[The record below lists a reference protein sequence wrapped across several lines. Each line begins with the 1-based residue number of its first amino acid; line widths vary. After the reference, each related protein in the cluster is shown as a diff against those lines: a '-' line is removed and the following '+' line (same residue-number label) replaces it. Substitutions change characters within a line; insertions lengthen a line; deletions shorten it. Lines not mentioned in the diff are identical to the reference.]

1 MSQKIISPKLAV
13 ALVLTGVLSG
23 VNTSVAK
30 EREWVIKSNDTLSKI
45 VERYYP
51 SIRNK
56 KAVIRAI
63 VNDNPNA
70 FRRGSAH
77 DMIIGKVLVL
87 PEPDRFKNTN
97 KTDVAASD
105 TPVTEPVPESVSEVA
120 ATVAP
125 TDPKSTDTAEVVP
138 PTGTTVEPKTV
149 STPEPKTTTK
159 VSGNVKDKINELE
172 AGRKELEETLKLV
185 EDENASLQSM
195 VGKYEEQKQA
205 QDAQIAK
212 LESQVKQLETDIK
225 NGGTSKSTTVDNT
238 TTPAIAPTTVANED
252 TTIIGKQLAEKERV
266 TETLKTQLAE
276 TKRQNDALQEEL
288 QTKITTMESSSSNNL
303 PWIISALLAL
313 VMLPLLW
320 LLKQKMHALPTV
332 SAANQTLK
340 KESIVKPVT
349 QVAVP
354 KIADPSPAVNTA
366 TPVDR
371 VVPITST
378 ARIDDHSD
386 DNLEADIKLDMARA
400 YMDLRNAA
408 AAAEILQ
415 DVLVE
420 GGARQ
425 RQEAREILSFIS

>member
-13 ALVLTGVLSG
+13 ALVLTGILSG

-63 VNDNPNA
+63 VQDNPNA
-70 FRRGSAH
+70 FRRGNAH
-77 DMIIGKVLVL
+77 DLILGKVLIL
-87 PEPDRFKNTN
+87 PEPDRFKNTTT
-97 KTDVAASD
+97 KAETDSTASD
-105 TPVTEPVPESVSEVA
+105 ASKVVEPVAVVEPVNEAPE
-120 ATVAP
+120 TVAESTSAEAP
-125 TDPKSTDTAEVVP
+125 ATNKSASNVP
-138 PTGTTVEPKTV
+138 
-149 STPEPKTTTK
+149 S
-159 VSGNVKDKINELE
+159 NVKEKIDELE
-172 AGRKELEETLKLV
+172 EGRKELEETLKLV
-185 EDENASLQSM
+185 EEENASLQSM
-195 VGKYEEQKQA
+195 VGKYEEQKHA

-212 LESQVKQLETDIK
+212 LEDQVKQLEANLKNTD
-225 NGGTSKSTTVDNT
+225 STKAV
-238 TTPAIAPTTVANED
+238 TPAPAVAPVAAASED
-252 TTIIGKQLAEKERV
+252 SAAISKQLAEKERV

-288 QTKITTMESSSSNNL
+288 QTKITIMESNSSNNL

-320 LLKQKMHALPTV
+320 LLKQKMQALPTV
-332 SAANQTLK
+332 SVANQALK
-340 KESIVKPVT
+340 KEPVAKPVT
-349 QVAVP
+349 QAAAP
-354 KIADPSPAVNTA
+354 KVADPLPTA
-366 TPVDR
+366 T
-371 VVPITST
+371 ITTST
-378 ARIDDHSD
+378 ATVTPVVSNARADDHSD

-400 YMDLRNAA
+400 YMDLRNASA
-408 AAAEILQ
+408 AVEILQ

>member
-13 ALVLTGVLSG
+13 ALVLTGILSG

-63 VNDNPNA
+63 VQDNPNA
-70 FRRGSAH
+70 FRRGNAH
-77 DMIIGKVLVL
+77 DLILGKVLIL
-87 PEPDRFKNTN
+87 PEPDRFKNTTT
-97 KTDVAASD
+97 KAETDSTASD
-105 TPVTEPVPESVSEVA
+105 ASKVVEPVAVVEPVNEAPE
-120 ATVAP
+120 TVAESTSAEAP
-125 TDPKSTDTAEVVP
+125 ATNKSASNVP
-138 PTGTTVEPKTV
+138 
-149 STPEPKTTTK
+149 S
-159 VSGNVKDKINELE
+159 NVKENIDELE
-172 AGRKELEETLKLV
+172 EGRKELEETLKLV
-185 EDENASLQSM
+185 EEENASLQSM
-195 VGKYEEQKQA
+195 VGKYEEQKHA

-212 LESQVKQLETDIK
+212 LEDQVKQLEANLKNTD
-225 NGGTSKSTTVDNT
+225 STKAV
-238 TTPAIAPTTVANED
+238 TPAPAVAPVAAASED
-252 TTIIGKQLAEKERV
+252 SAAISKQLAEKERV

-288 QTKITTMESSSSNNL
+288 QTKITTMESNSSNNL

-320 LLKQKMHALPTV
+320 LLKQKMQALPTV
-332 SAANQTLK
+332 SVANQTLK
-340 KESIVKPVT
+340 KEPVAKPVT
-349 QVAVP
+349 QAAAP
-354 KIADPSPAVNTA
+354 KVADPLPTA
-366 TPVDR
+366 T
-371 VVPITST
+371 ITTST
-378 ARIDDHSD
+378 ATVTPVVSNARADDHSD

-400 YMDLRNAA
+400 YMDLRNAS

>member
-13 ALVLTGVLSG
+13 ALVLTGILSG

-63 VNDNPNA
+63 VQDNPNA
-70 FRRGSAH
+70 FRRGNAH
-77 DMIIGKVLVL
+77 DLILGKVLIL
-87 PEPDRFKNTN
+87 PEPDRFKNTTT
-97 KTDVAASD
+97 KAETDSTASD
-105 TPVTEPVPESVSEVA
+105 ASKVVEPVAVVEPVNEAPE
-120 ATVAP
+120 TVAESTSAEAP
-125 TDPKSTDTAEVVP
+125 ATNKSASNVP
-138 PTGTTVEPKTV
+138 
-149 STPEPKTTTK
+149 S
-159 VSGNVKDKINELE
+159 NVKEKIDELE
-172 AGRKELEETLKLV
+172 EGRKELEETLKLV
-185 EDENASLQSM
+185 EEENASLQSM
-195 VGKYEEQKQA
+195 VGKYEEQKHA

-212 LESQVKQLETDIK
+212 LEDQVKQLEANLKNTD
-225 NGGTSKSTTVDNT
+225 STKAV
-238 TTPAIAPTTVANED
+238 TPAPAVAPVAPVAAASED
-252 TTIIGKQLAEKERV
+252 SAAISKQLAEKERV

-288 QTKITTMESSSSNNL
+288 QTKITTMESNSSNNL

-320 LLKQKMHALPTV
+320 LLKQKMQALPTV
-332 SAANQTLK
+332 SVANQTLK
-340 KESIVKPVT
+340 KEPVAKPVT
-349 QVAVP
+349 QAAAPKVADSLP
-354 KIADPSPAVNTA
+354 TA
-366 TPVDR
+366 TIATPTATVTPV
-371 VVPITST
+371 VSN
-378 ARIDDHSD
+378 ARADDHSD

-400 YMDLRNAA
+400 YMDLRNAS

>member
-13 ALVLTGVLSG
+13 ALVLTGILSG

-63 VNDNPNA
+63 VQDNPNA
-70 FRRGSAH
+70 FRRGNAH
-77 DMIIGKVLVL
+77 DLILGKVLIL
-87 PEPDRFKNTN
+87 PEPDRFKNTTT
-97 KTDVAASD
+97 KAETDSTASD
-105 TPVTEPVPESVSEVA
+105 ASKVVEPVAVVEPVNEAPE
-120 ATVAP
+120 TVAESTSAEAP
-125 TDPKSTDTAEVVP
+125 ATNKSASNVP
-138 PTGTTVEPKTV
+138 
-149 STPEPKTTTK
+149 S
-159 VSGNVKDKINELE
+159 NVKENIDELE
-172 AGRKELEETLKLV
+172 EGRKELEETLKLV
-185 EDENASLQSM
+185 EEENASLQSM
-195 VGKYEEQKQA
+195 VGKYEEQKHA

-212 LESQVKQLETDIK
+212 LEDQVKQLEANLKNTD
-225 NGGTSKSTTVDNT
+225 STKAV
-238 TTPAIAPTTVANED
+238 TPVPAVAPVAPVAAASEDSAAIS
-252 TTIIGKQLAEKERV
+252 KQLAEKERV

-288 QTKITTMESSSSNNL
+288 QTKITTMESNSSNNL

-320 LLKQKMHALPTV
+320 LLKQKMQALPTV
-332 SAANQTLK
+332 SVANQTLK
-340 KESIVKPVT
+340 KEPVAKPVT
-349 QVAVP
+349 QAAAPKVADSLP
-354 KIADPSPAVNTA
+354 TA
-366 TPVDR
+366 TIATPTATVTPV
-371 VVPITST
+371 VSN
-378 ARIDDHSD
+378 ARADDHSD

-400 YMDLRNAA
+400 YMDLRNAS

-415 DVLVE
+415 DVLLE

>member
-13 ALVLTGVLSG
+13 ALVLTGILSG

-63 VNDNPNA
+63 VQDNPNA
-70 FRRGSAH
+70 FRRGNAH
-77 DMIIGKVLVL
+77 DLILGKVLIL
-87 PEPDRFKNTN
+87 PEPDRFKNTTT
-97 KTDVAASD
+97 KAETDSTASD
-105 TPVTEPVPESVSEVA
+105 ASKVVEPVAV
-120 ATVAP
+120 
-125 TDPKSTDTAEVVP
+125 
-138 PTGTTVEPKTV
+138 VEPV
-149 STPEPKTTTK
+149 NEAPEAVAESTSAEAPATNKFASNVP
-159 VSGNVKDKINELE
+159 SNVKEKIDELE
-172 AGRKELEETLKLV
+172 EGRKELEETLKLV
-185 EDENASLQSM
+185 EEENASLQSM
-195 VGKYEEQKQA
+195 VGKYEEQKHA

-212 LESQVKQLETDIK
+212 LEDQVKQLEANLKNTD
-225 NGGTSKSTTVDNT
+225 STKAV
-238 TTPAIAPTTVANED
+238 TPVPAVAPVAPVAAASEDSAAIS
-252 TTIIGKQLAEKERV
+252 KQLAEKERV

-288 QTKITTMESSSSNNL
+288 QTKITTMESNSSNNL

-320 LLKQKMHALPTV
+320 LLKQKMQALPTV
-332 SAANQTLK
+332 SVANQALK
-340 KESIVKPVT
+340 KEPVAKPVT
-349 QVAVP
+349 QAAAP
-354 KIADPSPAVNTA
+354 KVADPLPTA
-366 TPVDR
+366 T
-371 VVPITST
+371 ITTST
-378 ARIDDHSD
+378 ATVTPVVSNARADDHSD

-400 YMDLRNAA
+400 YMDLRNAS

>member
-13 ALVLTGVLSG
+13 ALVLTGILSG

-63 VNDNPNA
+63 VQDNPNA
-70 FRRGSAH
+70 FRRGNAH
-77 DMIIGKVLVL
+77 DLILGKVLIL
-87 PEPDRFKNTN
+87 PEPDRFKNTTT
-97 KTDVAASD
+97 KAETDSTASD
-105 TPVTEPVPESVSEVA
+105 ASKVVEPVAVVEPVNEAPE
-120 ATVAP
+120 TVAE
-125 TDPKSTDTAEVVP
+125 STSAEVPTTNKSASNVP
-138 PTGTTVEPKTV
+138 
-149 STPEPKTTTK
+149 S
-159 VSGNVKDKINELE
+159 NVKEKIDELE
-172 AGRKELEETLKLV
+172 EGRKELEETLKLV
-185 EDENASLQSM
+185 EEENASLQSM
-195 VGKYEEQKQA
+195 VGKYEEQKHA

-212 LESQVKQLETDIK
+212 LEDQVKQLEANLKNTD
-225 NGGTSKSTTVDNT
+225 STKAV
-238 TTPAIAPTTVANED
+238 TPVPAVAPVAPVAAASEDSAAIS
-252 TTIIGKQLAEKERV
+252 KQLAEKERV

-288 QTKITTMESSSSNNL
+288 QTKITIMESNSSNNL

-320 LLKQKMHALPTV
+320 LLKQKMQALPTV
-332 SAANQTLK
+332 SVANQTLK
-340 KESIVKPVT
+340 KEPVAKPVT
-349 QVAVP
+349 QAAAPKVADSLP
-354 KIADPSPAVNTA
+354 TA
-366 TPVDR
+366 TIATPTATVTPV
-371 VVPITST
+371 VSN
-378 ARIDDHSD
+378 ARADDHSD

-400 YMDLRNAA
+400 YMDLRNAS

-415 DVLVE
+415 DVLLE

>member
-13 ALVLTGVLSG
+13 ALVLTGILSG

-63 VNDNPNA
+63 VQDNPNA
-70 FRRGSAH
+70 FRRGNAH
-77 DMIIGKVLVL
+77 DLILGKVLIL
-87 PEPDRFKNTN
+87 PEPDRFKNTTT
-97 KTDVAASD
+97 KAETDSTASD
-105 TPVTEPVPESVSEVA
+105 ASKVVEPVAVVEPVNEAPE
-120 ATVAP
+120 TVAESTSAEAP
-125 TDPKSTDTAEVVP
+125 ATNKSASNVP
-138 PTGTTVEPKTV
+138 
-149 STPEPKTTTK
+149 S
-159 VSGNVKDKINELE
+159 NVKEKIDELE
-172 AGRKELEETLKLV
+172 EGRKELEETLKLV
-185 EDENASLQSM
+185 EEENASLQSM
-195 VGKYEEQKQA
+195 VGKYEEQKHA

-212 LESQVKQLETDIK
+212 LEDQVKQLEANLKNTD
-225 NGGTSKSTTVDNT
+225 STKAV
-238 TTPAIAPTTVANED
+238 TPAPAVAPVAAASED
-252 TTIIGKQLAEKERV
+252 SAAISKQLAEKERV

-288 QTKITTMESSSSNNL
+288 QTKITIMESNSSNNL

-320 LLKQKMHALPTV
+320 LLKQKMQALPTV
-332 SAANQTLK
+332 SVANQALK
-340 KESIVKPVT
+340 KEPVAKPVT
-349 QVAVP
+349 QAAAP
-354 KIADPSPAVNTA
+354 KVADPLPTA
-366 TPVDR
+366 T
-371 VVPITST
+371 ITTST
-378 ARIDDHSD
+378 ATVTPVVSNARADDHSD

-400 YMDLRNAA
+400 YMDLRNAS

>member
-13 ALVLTGVLSG
+13 ALVLTGILSG

-63 VNDNPNA
+63 VQDNPNA
-70 FRRGSAH
+70 FRRGNAH
-77 DMIIGKVLVL
+77 DLILGKVLIL
-87 PEPDRFKNTN
+87 PEPDRFKNTTT
-97 KTDVAASD
+97 KAETDSTASD
-105 TPVTEPVPESVSEVA
+105 ASKVVEPVAVVEPVNEAPE
-120 ATVAP
+120 TVAE
-125 TDPKSTDTAEVVP
+125 STSAEVPTTNKSASNVP
-138 PTGTTVEPKTV
+138 
-149 STPEPKTTTK
+149 S
-159 VSGNVKDKINELE
+159 NVKEKIDELE
-172 AGRKELEETLKLV
+172 EGRKELEETLKLV
-185 EDENASLQSM
+185 EEENASLQSM
-195 VGKYEEQKQA
+195 VGKYEEQKHA

-212 LESQVKQLETDIK
+212 LEDQVKQLEANLKNTD
-225 NGGTSKSTTVDNT
+225 STKAV
-238 TTPAIAPTTVANED
+238 TPAPAVAPVAPVAAASED
-252 TTIIGKQLAEKERV
+252 SAAISKQLAEKERV

-288 QTKITTMESSSSNNL
+288 QTKITTMESNSSNNL

-320 LLKQKMHALPTV
+320 LLKQKMQALPTV
-332 SAANQTLK
+332 SVANQTLK
-340 KESIVKPVT
+340 KEPVAKPVT
-349 QVAVP
+349 QAAAPKVADSLP
-354 KIADPSPAVNTA
+354 TA
-366 TPVDR
+366 TIATPTATVTPV
-371 VVPITST
+371 VSN
-378 ARIDDHSD
+378 ARADDHSD

-400 YMDLRNAA
+400 YMDLRNAS

-415 DVLVE
+415 DVLLE

>member
-13 ALVLTGVLSG
+13 ALVLTGILSG

-63 VNDNPNA
+63 VQDNPNA
-70 FRRGSAH
+70 FRRGNAH
-77 DMIIGKVLVL
+77 DLILGKVLIL
-87 PEPDRFKNTN
+87 PEPDRFKNTTT
-97 KTDVAASD
+97 KAETDSTASD
-105 TPVTEPVPESVSEVA
+105 ASKVVEPVAVVEPVNEAPE
-120 ATVAP
+120 TVAE
-125 TDPKSTDTAEVVP
+125 STSAEVPTTNKSASNVP
-138 PTGTTVEPKTV
+138 
-149 STPEPKTTTK
+149 S
-159 VSGNVKDKINELE
+159 NVKEKIDELE
-172 AGRKELEETLKLV
+172 EGRKELEETLKLV
-185 EDENASLQSM
+185 EEENASLQSM
-195 VGKYEEQKQA
+195 VGKYEEQKHA

-212 LESQVKQLETDIK
+212 LEDQVKQLEANLKNTD
-225 NGGTSKSTTVDNT
+225 STKAV
-238 TTPAIAPTTVANED
+238 TPVPAVAPVAPVAAASEDSAAIS
-252 TTIIGKQLAEKERV
+252 KQLAEKERV

-288 QTKITTMESSSSNNL
+288 QTKITTMESNSSNNL

-320 LLKQKMHALPTV
+320 LLKQKMQALPTV
-332 SAANQTLK
+332 SVANQALK
-340 KESIVKPVT
+340 KEPVAKPVT
-349 QVAVP
+349 QAAAPKVADSLP
-354 KIADPSPAVNTA
+354 TA
-366 TPVDR
+366 TIATPTATVTPV
-371 VVPITST
+371 VSN
-378 ARIDDHSD
+378 ARADDHSD

-400 YMDLRNAA
+400 YMDLRNAS

-415 DVLVE
+415 DVLLE

>member
-13 ALVLTGVLSG
+13 ALVLTGILSG

-63 VNDNPNA
+63 VQDNPNA
-70 FRRGSAH
+70 FRRGNAH
-77 DMIIGKVLVL
+77 DLILGKVLIL
-87 PEPDRFKNTN
+87 PEPDRFKNTTT
-97 KTDVAASD
+97 KAETDSTASD
-105 TPVTEPVPESVSEVA
+105 ASKVVEPVAVVEPVNEAPE
-120 ATVAP
+120 TVAE
-125 TDPKSTDTAEVVP
+125 STSAEVPTTNKSASNVP
-138 PTGTTVEPKTV
+138 
-149 STPEPKTTTK
+149 S
-159 VSGNVKDKINELE
+159 NVKEKIDELE
-172 AGRKELEETLKLV
+172 EGRKELEETLKLV
-185 EDENASLQSM
+185 EEENASLQSM
-195 VGKYEEQKQA
+195 VGKYEEQKHA

-212 LESQVKQLETDIK
+212 LEDQVKQLEANLKNTD
-225 NGGTSKSTTVDNT
+225 STKAV
-238 TTPAIAPTTVANED
+238 TPVPAVAPVAPVAAASEDSAAIS
-252 TTIIGKQLAEKERV
+252 KQLAEKERV

-288 QTKITTMESSSSNNL
+288 QTKITTMESNSSNNL

-320 LLKQKMHALPTV
+320 LLKQKMQALPTV
-332 SAANQTLK
+332 SVANQALK
-340 KESIVKPVT
+340 KEPVAKPVT
-349 QVAVP
+349 QAAAP
-354 KIADPSPAVNTA
+354 KVADPLPTA
-366 TPVDR
+366 T
-371 VVPITST
+371 ITTST
-378 ARIDDHSD
+378 ATVTPVVSNARADDHSD

-400 YMDLRNAA
+400 YMDLRNAS

-415 DVLVE
+415 DVLLE

>member
-13 ALVLTGVLSG
+13 ALVLTGILSG

-63 VNDNPNA
+63 VQDNPNA
-70 FRRGSAH
+70 FRRGNAH
-77 DMIIGKVLVL
+77 DLILGKVLIL
-87 PEPDRFKNTN
+87 PEPDRFKNTTT
-97 KTDVAASD
+97 KAETDSTASD
-105 TPVTEPVPESVSEVA
+105 ASKVVEPVAVVEPVNEAPE
-120 ATVAP
+120 TVAE
-125 TDPKSTDTAEVVP
+125 STLAEVPAPATNKSASNVP
-138 PTGTTVEPKTV
+138 
-149 STPEPKTTTK
+149 S
-159 VSGNVKDKINELE
+159 NVKEKIDELE
-172 AGRKELEETLKLV
+172 EGRKELEETLKLV
-185 EDENASLQSM
+185 EEENASLQSM
-195 VGKYEEQKQA
+195 VGKYEEQKHA

-212 LESQVKQLETDIK
+212 LEDQVKQLEANLKNTD
-225 NGGTSKSTTVDNT
+225 STKAV
-238 TTPAIAPTTVANED
+238 TPAPAVAPVAAASED
-252 TTIIGKQLAEKERV
+252 SAAISKQLAEKERV

-288 QTKITTMESSSSNNL
+288 QTKITIMESNSSNNL

-320 LLKQKMHALPTV
+320 LLKQKMQALPTV
-332 SAANQTLK
+332 SVANQTLK
-340 KESIVKPVT
+340 KEPVAKPVT
-349 QVAVP
+349 QAAAPKVADSLP
-354 KIADPSPAVNTA
+354 TA
-366 TPVDR
+366 TIATPTATVTPV
-371 VVPITST
+371 VSN
-378 ARIDDHSD
+378 ARADDHSD

-400 YMDLRNAA
+400 YMDLRNAS

>member
-13 ALVLTGVLSG
+13 ALVLTGILSG

-63 VNDNPNA
+63 VQDNPNA
-70 FRRGSAH
+70 FRRGNAH
-77 DMIIGKVLVL
+77 DLILGKVLIL
-87 PEPDRFKNTN
+87 PEPDRFKNTTT
-97 KTDVAASD
+97 KAETDSTASD
-105 TPVTEPVPESVSEVA
+105 ASKVVEPVAVVEPVNEAPE
-120 ATVAP
+120 TVAESTSAEAP
-125 TDPKSTDTAEVVP
+125 ATNKSASNVP
-138 PTGTTVEPKTV
+138 
-149 STPEPKTTTK
+149 S
-159 VSGNVKDKINELE
+159 NVKEKIDELE
-172 AGRKELEETLKLV
+172 EGRKELEETLKLV
-185 EDENASLQSM
+185 EEENASLQSM
-195 VGKYEEQKQA
+195 VGKYEEQKHA

-212 LESQVKQLETDIK
+212 LEDQVKQLEANLKNTD
-225 NGGTSKSTTVDNT
+225 STKAV
-238 TTPAIAPTTVANED
+238 TPAPAVAPVAAASED
-252 TTIIGKQLAEKERV
+252 SAAISKQLAEKERV

-288 QTKITTMESSSSNNL
+288 QTKITTMESNSSNNL

-320 LLKQKMHALPTV
+320 LLKQKMQALPTV
-332 SAANQTLK
+332 SVANQALK
-340 KESIVKPVT
+340 KEPVAKPVT
-349 QVAVP
+349 QAAAPKVADSLP
-354 KIADPSPAVNTA
+354 TA
-366 TPVDR
+366 T
-371 VVPITST
+371 ITTST
-378 ARIDDHSD
+378 ATVTPVVSNARADDHSD

-400 YMDLRNAA
+400 YMDLRNAS

>member
-13 ALVLTGVLSG
+13 ALVLTGILSG

-63 VNDNPNA
+63 VQDNPNA
-70 FRRGSAH
+70 FRRGNAH
-77 DMIIGKVLVL
+77 DLIIGKVLIL
-87 PEPDRFKNTN
+87 PEPDRFKNTTT
-97 KTDVAASD
+97 KAETDSTAPDASK
-105 TPVTEPVPESVSEVA
+105 VVEPVAV
-120 ATVAP
+120 
-125 TDPKSTDTAEVVP
+125 
-138 PTGTTVEPKTV
+138 VEPV
-149 STPEPKTTTK
+149 NEAPEAVAESTSAEAPATNKSASNVP
-159 VSGNVKDKINELE
+159 SNVKEKIDELE
-172 AGRKELEETLKLV
+172 EGRKELEETLKLV
-185 EDENASLQSM
+185 EEENASLQSM
-195 VGKYEEQKQA
+195 VGKYEEQKHA

-212 LESQVKQLETDIK
+212 LEDQVKQLEANLKNTD
-225 NGGTSKSTTVDNT
+225 STKAV
-238 TTPAIAPTTVANED
+238 TPAPAVAPVAPVAAASED
-252 TTIIGKQLAEKERV
+252 SAAISKQLAEKERV

-288 QTKITTMESSSSNNL
+288 QTKITTMESNSSNNL

-320 LLKQKMHALPTV
+320 LLKQKMQALPTV
-332 SAANQTLK
+332 SVANQALK
-340 KESIVKPVT
+340 KEPVAKPVM
-349 QVAVP
+349 QAAAPKVADSLP
-354 KIADPSPAVNTA
+354 TA
-366 TPVDR
+366 T
-371 VVPITST
+371 ITTST
-378 ARIDDHSD
+378 ATVTPVVSNARADDHSD

-400 YMDLRNAA
+400 YMDLRNAS

-415 DVLVE
+415 DVLLE

>member
-13 ALVLTGVLSG
+13 ALVLTGILSG

-63 VNDNPNA
+63 VQDNPNA
-70 FRRGSAH
+70 FRRGNAH
-77 DMIIGKVLVL
+77 DLILGKVLIL
-87 PEPDRFKNTN
+87 PEPDRFKNTTT
-97 KTDVAASD
+97 KAETDSTASD
-105 TPVTEPVPESVSEVA
+105 ASKVVEPVAVVEPVNEAPE
-120 ATVAP
+120 TVAE
-125 TDPKSTDTAEVVP
+125 STSAEVPTTNKSASNVP
-138 PTGTTVEPKTV
+138 
-149 STPEPKTTTK
+149 S
-159 VSGNVKDKINELE
+159 NVKEKIDELE
-172 AGRKELEETLKLV
+172 EGRKELEETLKLV
-185 EDENASLQSM
+185 EEENASLQSM
-195 VGKYEEQKQA
+195 VGKYEEQKHA

-212 LESQVKQLETDIK
+212 LEDQVKQLEANLKNTD
-225 NGGTSKSTTVDNT
+225 STKAV
-238 TTPAIAPTTVANED
+238 TPAPAVAPVAAASED
-252 TTIIGKQLAEKERV
+252 SAAISKQLAEKERV

-288 QTKITTMESSSSNNL
+288 QTKITTMESNSSNNL

-320 LLKQKMHALPTV
+320 LLKQKMQALPTV
-332 SAANQTLK
+332 SVANQALK
-340 KESIVKPVT
+340 KEPVAKPVT
-349 QVAVP
+349 QAAAP
-354 KIADPSPAVNTA
+354 KVADPLPTA
-366 TPVDR
+366 T
-371 VVPITST
+371 ITTST
-378 ARIDDHSD
+378 ATVTPVVSNARADDHSD

-400 YMDLRNAA
+400 YMDLRNAS

-415 DVLVE
+415 DVLLE

>member
-13 ALVLTGVLSG
+13 ALVLTGILSG

-63 VNDNPNA
+63 VQDNPNA
-70 FRRGSAH
+70 FRRGNAH
-77 DMIIGKVLVL
+77 DLILGKVLIL
-87 PEPDRFKNTN
+87 PEPDRFKNTTT
-97 KTDVAASD
+97 KAETDSTASD
-105 TPVTEPVPESVSEVA
+105 ASKVVEPVAVVEPVNEAPE
-120 ATVAP
+120 TVAESTSAEAP
-125 TDPKSTDTAEVVP
+125 ATNKSASNVP
-138 PTGTTVEPKTV
+138 
-149 STPEPKTTTK
+149 S
-159 VSGNVKDKINELE
+159 NVKEKIDELE
-172 AGRKELEETLKLV
+172 EGRKELEETLKLV
-185 EDENASLQSM
+185 EEENASLQSM
-195 VGKYEEQKQA
+195 VGKYEEQKHA

-212 LESQVKQLETDIK
+212 LEDQVKQLEANLKNTD
-225 NGGTSKSTTVDNT
+225 STKAV
-238 TTPAIAPTTVANED
+238 TPAPAVAPVAAASED
-252 TTIIGKQLAEKERV
+252 SAAISKQLAEKERV

-288 QTKITTMESSSSNNL
+288 QTKITTMESNSSNNL

-320 LLKQKMHALPTV
+320 LLKQKMQALPTV
-332 SAANQTLK
+332 SVANQALK
-340 KESIVKPVT
+340 KEPVAKPVT
-349 QVAVP
+349 QAAAPKVADSLP
-354 KIADPSPAVNTA
+354 TA
-366 TPVDR
+366 TIATPTATVTPV
-371 VVPITST
+371 VSN
-378 ARIDDHSD
+378 ARADDHSD

-400 YMDLRNAA
+400 YMDLRNAS

-415 DVLVE
+415 DVLLE

>member
-13 ALVLTGVLSG
+13 ALVLTGILSG

-63 VNDNPNA
+63 VQDNPNA
-70 FRRGSAH
+70 FRRGNAH
-77 DMIIGKVLVL
+77 DLIIGKVLIL
-87 PEPDRFKNTN
+87 PEPDRFKNTTT
-97 KTDVAASD
+97 KAETDSTASD
-105 TPVTEPVPESVSEVA
+105 ASKVVEPVAV
-120 ATVAP
+120 
-125 TDPKSTDTAEVVP
+125 
-138 PTGTTVEPKTV
+138 VEPV
-149 STPEPKTTTK
+149 NEAPEAVAESTSAEAPATNKFASNVP
-159 VSGNVKDKINELE
+159 SNVKEKIDELE
-172 AGRKELEETLKLV
+172 EGRKELEETLKLV
-185 EDENASLQSM
+185 EEENASLQSM
-195 VGKYEEQKQA
+195 VGKYEEQKHA

-212 LESQVKQLETDIK
+212 LEDQVKQLEANLKNTD
-225 NGGTSKSTTVDNT
+225 STKAV
-238 TTPAIAPTTVANED
+238 TPVPAVAPVAPVAAASEDSAAIS
-252 TTIIGKQLAEKERV
+252 KQLAEKERV

-288 QTKITTMESSSSNNL
+288 QTKITTMESNSSNNL

-320 LLKQKMHALPTV
+320 LLKQKMQALPTV
-332 SAANQTLK
+332 SVANQALK
-340 KESIVKPVT
+340 KEPVAKPVT
-349 QVAVP
+349 QAAAPKVADSLP
-354 KIADPSPAVNTA
+354 TA
-366 TPVDR
+366 T
-371 VVPITST
+371 ITTST
-378 ARIDDHSD
+378 ATVTPVVSNARADDHSD

-400 YMDLRNAA
+400 YMDLRNAS

-415 DVLVE
+415 DVLLE

>member
-13 ALVLTGVLSG
+13 ALVLTGILSG

-63 VNDNPNA
+63 VQDNPNA
-70 FRRGSAH
+70 FRRGNAH
-77 DMIIGKVLVL
+77 DLILGKVLIL
-87 PEPDRFKNTN
+87 PEPDRFKNTTT
-97 KTDVAASD
+97 KAETDSTASD
-105 TPVTEPVPESVSEVA
+105 ASKVVEPVAVVEPVNEAPE
-120 ATVAP
+120 TVAE
-125 TDPKSTDTAEVVP
+125 STSAEVPTTNKSASNVP
-138 PTGTTVEPKTV
+138 
-149 STPEPKTTTK
+149 S
-159 VSGNVKDKINELE
+159 NVKEKIDELE
-172 AGRKELEETLKLV
+172 EGRKELEETLKLV
-185 EDENASLQSM
+185 EEENASLQSM
-195 VGKYEEQKQA
+195 VGKYEEQKHA

-212 LESQVKQLETDIK
+212 LEDQVKQLEANLKNTD
-225 NGGTSKSTTVDNT
+225 STKAV
-238 TTPAIAPTTVANED
+238 TPAPAVAPVAAASED
-252 TTIIGKQLAEKERV
+252 SAAISKQLAEKERV

-288 QTKITTMESSSSNNL
+288 QTKITTMESNSSNNL

-320 LLKQKMHALPTV
+320 LLKQKMQALPTV
-332 SAANQTLK
+332 SVANQTLK
-340 KESIVKPVT
+340 KEPVAKPVT
-349 QVAVP
+349 QAAAPKVADSLP
-354 KIADPSPAVNTA
+354 TA
-366 TPVDR
+366 TIATPTATVTPV
-371 VVPITST
+371 VSN
-378 ARIDDHSD
+378 ARADDHSD

-400 YMDLRNAA
+400 YMDLRNAS

>member
-13 ALVLTGVLSG
+13 ALVLTGILSG

-63 VNDNPNA
+63 VQDNPNA
-70 FRRGSAH
+70 FRRGNAH
-77 DMIIGKVLVL
+77 DLILGKVLIL
-87 PEPDRFKNTN
+87 PEPDRFKNTTT
-97 KTDVAASD
+97 KAETDSTASD
-105 TPVTEPVPESVSEVA
+105 ASKVVEPVAVVEPVNEAPE
-120 ATVAP
+120 TVAESTSAEAP
-125 TDPKSTDTAEVVP
+125 ATNKSASNVP
-138 PTGTTVEPKTV
+138 
-149 STPEPKTTTK
+149 S
-159 VSGNVKDKINELE
+159 NVKEKIDELE
-172 AGRKELEETLKLV
+172 EGRKELEETLKLV
-185 EDENASLQSM
+185 EEENASLQSM
-195 VGKYEEQKQA
+195 VGKYEEQKHA

-212 LESQVKQLETDIK
+212 LEDQVKQLEANLKNTD
-225 NGGTSKSTTVDNT
+225 STKAV
-238 TTPAIAPTTVANED
+238 TPAPAVAPVAAASED
-252 TTIIGKQLAEKERV
+252 SAAISKQLAEKERV

-288 QTKITTMESSSSNNL
+288 QTKITTMESNSSNNL

-320 LLKQKMHALPTV
+320 LLKQKMQALPTV
-332 SAANQTLK
+332 SVANQTLK
-340 KESIVKPVT
+340 KEPVAKPVT
-349 QVAVP
+349 QAAAP
-354 KIADPSPAVNTA
+354 KVADPLPTA
-366 TPVDR
+366 T
-371 VVPITST
+371 ITTST
-378 ARIDDHSD
+378 ATVTPVVSNARADDHSD

-400 YMDLRNAA
+400 YMDLRNAS

-415 DVLVE
+415 DVLLE

>member
-13 ALVLTGVLSG
+13 ALVLTGILSG

-63 VNDNPNA
+63 VQDNPNA
-70 FRRGSAH
+70 FRRGNAH
-77 DMIIGKVLVL
+77 DLILGKVLIL
-87 PEPDRFKNTN
+87 PEPDRFKNTTT
-97 KTDVAASD
+97 KAETDSTASD
-105 TPVTEPVPESVSEVA
+105 ASKVVEPVAVVEPVNEAPE
-120 ATVAP
+120 TVAE
-125 TDPKSTDTAEVVP
+125 STSAEVPTTNKSASNVP
-138 PTGTTVEPKTV
+138 
-149 STPEPKTTTK
+149 S
-159 VSGNVKDKINELE
+159 NVKEKIDELE
-172 AGRKELEETLKLV
+172 EGRKELEETLKLV
-185 EDENASLQSM
+185 EEENASLQSM
-195 VGKYEEQKQA
+195 VGKYEEQKHA

-212 LESQVKQLETDIK
+212 LEDQVKQLEANLKNTD
-225 NGGTSKSTTVDNT
+225 STKAV
-238 TTPAIAPTTVANED
+238 TPVPAVAPVAPVAAASEDSAAIS
-252 TTIIGKQLAEKERV
+252 KQLAEKERV

-288 QTKITTMESSSSNNL
+288 QTKITTMESNSSNNL

-320 LLKQKMHALPTV
+320 LLKQKMQALPTV
-332 SAANQTLK
+332 SVANQALK
-340 KESIVKPVT
+340 KEPVAKPVT
-349 QVAVP
+349 QAAAPKVADSLP
-354 KIADPSPAVNTA
+354 TA
-366 TPVDR
+366 TIATPTATVTPV
-371 VVPITST
+371 VSN
-378 ARIDDHSD
+378 ARADDHSD

-400 YMDLRNAA
+400 YMDLRNAS

>member
-13 ALVLTGVLSG
+13 ALVLTGILSG

-63 VNDNPNA
+63 VQDNPNA
-70 FRRGSAH
+70 FRRGNAH
-77 DMIIGKVLVL
+77 DLILGKVLIL
-87 PEPDRFKNTN
+87 PEPDRFKNTTT
-97 KTDVAASD
+97 KAETDSTASD
-105 TPVTEPVPESVSEVA
+105 ASKVVEPVAVVEPVNEAPE
-120 ATVAP
+120 TVAESTSAEAP
-125 TDPKSTDTAEVVP
+125 ATNKSASNVP
-138 PTGTTVEPKTV
+138 
-149 STPEPKTTTK
+149 S
-159 VSGNVKDKINELE
+159 NVKEKIDELE
-172 AGRKELEETLKLV
+172 EGRKELEETLKLV
-185 EDENASLQSM
+185 EEENASLQSM
-195 VGKYEEQKQA
+195 VGKYEEQKHA

-212 LESQVKQLETDIK
+212 LEDQVKQLEANLKNTD
-225 NGGTSKSTTVDNT
+225 STKAV
-238 TTPAIAPTTVANED
+238 TPAPAVAPVAAASED
-252 TTIIGKQLAEKERV
+252 SAAISKQLAEKERV

-288 QTKITTMESSSSNNL
+288 QTKITTMESNSSNNL

-320 LLKQKMHALPTV
+320 LLKQKMQALPTV
-332 SAANQTLK
+332 SVANQALK
-340 KESIVKPVT
+340 KEPVAKPVT
-349 QVAVP
+349 QAAAPKVADSLP
-354 KIADPSPAVNTA
+354 TA
-366 TPVDR
+366 TIATPTATVTPV
-371 VVPITST
+371 VSN
-378 ARIDDHSD
+378 ARADDHSD

-400 YMDLRNAA
+400 YMDLRNAS

>member
-56 KAVIRAI
+56 KAVVRAI
-63 VNDNPNA
+63 VRDNPNA
-70 FRRGSAH
+70 FRRGNAH
-77 DMIIGKVLVL
+77 DLIIGKTLIL

-97 KTDVAASD
+97 KVETETTSPDTANVAASA
-105 TPVTEPVPESVSEVA
+105 VAVEPVNEVA
-120 ATVAP
+120 ETVAESKP
-125 TDPKSTDTAEVVP
+125 TETSATDKPATANVP
-138 PTGTTVEPKTV
+138 
-149 STPEPKTTTK
+149 S
-159 VSGNVKDKINELE
+159 NVKDKINELE

-185 EDENASLQSM
+185 EEENTSLQSM
-195 VGKYEEQKQA
+195 VGKYEDQKHA

-212 LESQVKQLETDIK
+212 LETQVKQLEASLK
-225 NGGTSKSTTVDNT
+225 NSDTAKAASPAVTTA
-238 TTPAIAPTTVANED
+238 PAAPVAVPSED
-252 TTIIGKQLAEKERV
+252 SAAISKQLAEKERV

-288 QTKITTMESSSSNNL
+288 QTKLTTSESNSSSNL

-332 SAANQTLK
+332 SAANQVLK
-340 KESIVKPVT
+340 KEPVAKPVMQT
-349 QVAVP
+349 VAP
-354 KIADPSPAVNTA
+354 KVLDSLPAATVA
-366 TPVDR
+366 TP
-371 VVPITST
+371 T
-378 ARIDDHSD
+378 AAVTPVASSVRIDDHSD

-400 YMDLRNAA
+400 YMDLRNAS

-415 DVLVE
+415 DVLLE

>member
-13 ALVLTGVLSG
+13 ALVLTGILSG

-63 VNDNPNA
+63 VQDNPNA
-70 FRRGSAH
+70 FRRGNAH
-77 DMIIGKVLVL
+77 DLILGKVLIL
-87 PEPDRFKNTN
+87 PEPDRFKNTTT
-97 KTDVAASD
+97 KAETDSTASD
-105 TPVTEPVPESVSEVA
+105 ASKVVEPVAVVEPVNEAPE
-120 ATVAP
+120 TVAESTSAEAP
-125 TDPKSTDTAEVVP
+125 ATNKSASNVP
-138 PTGTTVEPKTV
+138 
-149 STPEPKTTTK
+149 S
-159 VSGNVKDKINELE
+159 NVKEKIDELE
-172 AGRKELEETLKLV
+172 EGRKELEETLKLV
-185 EDENASLQSM
+185 EEENASLQSM
-195 VGKYEEQKQA
+195 VGKYEEQKHA

-212 LESQVKQLETDIK
+212 LEDQVKQLEANLKNTD
-225 NGGTSKSTTVDNT
+225 STKAV
-238 TTPAIAPTTVANED
+238 TPAPAVAPVAPVAAANED
-252 TTIIGKQLAEKERV
+252 SAAISKQLAEKERV

-288 QTKITTMESSSSNNL
+288 QTKITIMESNSSNNL

-320 LLKQKMHALPTV
+320 LLKQKMQALPTV
-332 SAANQTLK
+332 SVANQALK
-340 KESIVKPVT
+340 KEPVAKPVT
-349 QVAVP
+349 QAAAP
-354 KIADPSPAVNTA
+354 KVADPLPTA
-366 TPVDR
+366 T
-371 VVPITST
+371 ITTST
-378 ARIDDHSD
+378 ATVTPVVSNARADDHSD

-400 YMDLRNAA
+400 YMDLRNAS

>member
-13 ALVLTGVLSG
+13 ALVLTGILSG

-63 VNDNPNA
+63 VQDNPNA
-70 FRRGSAH
+70 FRRGNAH
-77 DMIIGKVLVL
+77 DLILGKVLIL
-87 PEPDRFKNTN
+87 PEPDRFKNTTT
-97 KTDVAASD
+97 KAETDSTASD
-105 TPVTEPVPESVSEVA
+105 ASKVVEPVAVVEPVNEAPE
-120 ATVAP
+120 TVAESTSAEAP
-125 TDPKSTDTAEVVP
+125 ATNKSASNVP
-138 PTGTTVEPKTV
+138 
-149 STPEPKTTTK
+149 S
-159 VSGNVKDKINELE
+159 NVKENIDELE
-172 AGRKELEETLKLV
+172 EGRKELEETLKLV
-185 EDENASLQSM
+185 EEENASLQSM
-195 VGKYEEQKQA
+195 VGKYEEQKHA

-212 LESQVKQLETDIK
+212 LEDQVKQLEANLKNTD
-225 NGGTSKSTTVDNT
+225 STKAV
-238 TTPAIAPTTVANED
+238 TPVPAVAPVAPVAAASEDSAAIS
-252 TTIIGKQLAEKERV
+252 KQLAEKERV

-288 QTKITTMESSSSNNL
+288 QTKITTMESNSSNNL

-320 LLKQKMHALPTV
+320 LLKQKMQALPTV
-332 SAANQTLK
+332 SVANQALK
-340 KESIVKPVT
+340 KEPVAKPVT
-349 QVAVP
+349 QAAAP
-354 KIADPSPAVNTA
+354 KVADPLPTA
-366 TPVDR
+366 T
-371 VVPITST
+371 ITTST
-378 ARIDDHSD
+378 ATVTPVVSNARADDHSD

-400 YMDLRNAA
+400 YMDLRNAS

>member
-13 ALVLTGVLSG
+13 ALVLTGILSG

-63 VNDNPNA
+63 VQDNPNA
-70 FRRGSAH
+70 FRRGNAH
-77 DMIIGKVLVL
+77 DLILGKVLIL
-87 PEPDRFKNTN
+87 PEPDRFKNTTT
-97 KTDVAASD
+97 KAETDSTASD
-105 TPVTEPVPESVSEVA
+105 ASKVVEPVAVVEPVNEAPE
-120 ATVAP
+120 TVAESTSAEAP
-125 TDPKSTDTAEVVP
+125 ATNKSASNVP
-138 PTGTTVEPKTV
+138 
-149 STPEPKTTTK
+149 S
-159 VSGNVKDKINELE
+159 NVKENIDELE
-172 AGRKELEETLKLV
+172 EGRKELEETLKLV
-185 EDENASLQSM
+185 EEENASLQSM
-195 VGKYEEQKQA
+195 VGKYEEQKHA

-212 LESQVKQLETDIK
+212 LEDQVKQLEANLKNTD
-225 NGGTSKSTTVDNT
+225 STKAV
-238 TTPAIAPTTVANED
+238 TPAPAVAPVAAASED
-252 TTIIGKQLAEKERV
+252 SAAISKQLAEKERV

-288 QTKITTMESSSSNNL
+288 QTKITTMESNSSNNL

-320 LLKQKMHALPTV
+320 LLKQKMQALPTV
-332 SAANQTLK
+332 SVANQTLK
-340 KESIVKPVT
+340 KEPVAKPVT
-349 QVAVP
+349 QAAAPKVADSLP
-354 KIADPSPAVNTA
+354 TA
-366 TPVDR
+366 TIATPTATVTPV
-371 VVPITST
+371 VSN
-378 ARIDDHSD
+378 ARADDHSD

-400 YMDLRNAA
+400 YMDLRNAS

>member
-13 ALVLTGVLSG
+13 ALVLTGILSG

-63 VNDNPNA
+63 VQDNPNA
-70 FRRGSAH
+70 FRRGNAH
-77 DMIIGKVLVL
+77 DLILGKVLIL
-87 PEPDRFKNTN
+87 PEPDRFKNTTT
-97 KTDVAASD
+97 KAETDSTASD
-105 TPVTEPVPESVSEVA
+105 ASKVVEPVAVVEPVNEAPE
-120 ATVAP
+120 TVAE
-125 TDPKSTDTAEVVP
+125 STSAEVPTTNKSASNVP
-138 PTGTTVEPKTV
+138 
-149 STPEPKTTTK
+149 S
-159 VSGNVKDKINELE
+159 NVKEKIDELE
-172 AGRKELEETLKLV
+172 EGRKELEETLKLV
-185 EDENASLQSM
+185 EEENASLQSM
-195 VGKYEEQKQA
+195 VGKYEEQKHA

-212 LESQVKQLETDIK
+212 LEDQVKQLEANLKNTD
-225 NGGTSKSTTVDNT
+225 STKAV
-238 TTPAIAPTTVANED
+238 TPVPAVAPVAPVAAASEDSAAIS
-252 TTIIGKQLAEKERV
+252 KQLAEKERV

-288 QTKITTMESSSSNNL
+288 QTKITIMESNSSNNL

-320 LLKQKMHALPTV
+320 LLKQKMQALPTV
-332 SAANQTLK
+332 SVANQALK
-340 KESIVKPVT
+340 KEPVAKPVT
-349 QVAVP
+349 QAAAP
-354 KIADPSPAVNTA
+354 KVADPLPTA
-366 TPVDR
+366 T
-371 VVPITST
+371 ITTST
-378 ARIDDHSD
+378 ATVTPVVSNARADDHSD

-400 YMDLRNAA
+400 YMDLRNAS

-415 DVLVE
+415 DVLLE

>member
-13 ALVLTGVLSG
+13 ALVLTGILSG

-63 VNDNPNA
+63 VQDNPNA
-70 FRRGSAH
+70 FRRGNAH
-77 DMIIGKVLVL
+77 DLILGKVLIL
-87 PEPDRFKNTN
+87 PEPDRFKNTTT
-97 KTDVAASD
+97 KAETDSTASD
-105 TPVTEPVPESVSEVA
+105 ASKVVEPVAVVEPVNEAPE
-120 ATVAP
+120 TVAE
-125 TDPKSTDTAEVVP
+125 STSAEVPTTNKSASNVP
-138 PTGTTVEPKTV
+138 
-149 STPEPKTTTK
+149 S
-159 VSGNVKDKINELE
+159 NVKEKIDELE
-172 AGRKELEETLKLV
+172 EGRKELEETLKLV
-185 EDENASLQSM
+185 EEENASLQSM
-195 VGKYEEQKQA
+195 VGKYEEQKHA

-212 LESQVKQLETDIK
+212 LEDQVKQLEANLKNTD
-225 NGGTSKSTTVDNT
+225 STKAV
-238 TTPAIAPTTVANED
+238 TPAPAVAPVAAASED
-252 TTIIGKQLAEKERV
+252 SAAISKQLAEKERV

-288 QTKITTMESSSSNNL
+288 QTKITTMESNSSNNL

-320 LLKQKMHALPTV
+320 LLKQKMQALPTV
-332 SAANQTLK
+332 SVANQALK
-340 KESIVKPVT
+340 KEPVAKPVT
-349 QVAVP
+349 QAAAP
-354 KIADPSPAVNTA
+354 KVADPLPTA
-366 TPVDR
+366 T
-371 VVPITST
+371 ITTST
-378 ARIDDHSD
+378 ATVTPVVSNARADDHSD

-400 YMDLRNAA
+400 YMDLRNAS

-425 RQEAREILSFIS
+425 RQEARGILSFIS

>member
-13 ALVLTGVLSG
+13 ALVLTGILSG

-63 VNDNPNA
+63 VQDNPNA
-70 FRRGSAH
+70 FRRGNAH
-77 DMIIGKVLVL
+77 DLILGKVLIL
-87 PEPDRFKNTN
+87 PEPDRFKNTTT
-97 KTDVAASD
+97 KAETDSTASD
-105 TPVTEPVPESVSEVA
+105 ASKVVEPVAVVEPVNEAPE
-120 ATVAP
+120 TVAE
-125 TDPKSTDTAEVVP
+125 STSAEVPTTNKSASNVP
-138 PTGTTVEPKTV
+138 
-149 STPEPKTTTK
+149 S
-159 VSGNVKDKINELE
+159 NVKENIDELE
-172 AGRKELEETLKLV
+172 EGRKELEETLKLV
-185 EDENASLQSM
+185 EEENASLQSM
-195 VGKYEEQKQA
+195 VGKYEEQKHA

-212 LESQVKQLETDIK
+212 LEDQVKQLEANLKNTD
-225 NGGTSKSTTVDNT
+225 STKAV
-238 TTPAIAPTTVANED
+238 TPAPAVAPVAAASED
-252 TTIIGKQLAEKERV
+252 SAAISKQLAEKERV

-288 QTKITTMESSSSNNL
+288 QTKITTMESNSSNNL

-320 LLKQKMHALPTV
+320 LLKQKMQALPTV
-332 SAANQTLK
+332 SVANQTLK
-340 KESIVKPVT
+340 KEPVAKPVT
-349 QVAVP
+349 QAAAPKVADSLP
-354 KIADPSPAVNTA
+354 TA
-366 TPVDR
+366 TIATPTATVTPV
-371 VVPITST
+371 VSN
-378 ARIDDHSD
+378 ARADDHSD

-400 YMDLRNAA
+400 YMDLRNAS

-415 DVLVE
+415 DVLLE

>member
-13 ALVLTGVLSG
+13 ALVLTGILSG

-63 VNDNPNA
+63 VQDNPNA
-70 FRRGSAH
+70 FRRGNAH
-77 DMIIGKVLVL
+77 DLILGKVLIL
-87 PEPDRFKNTN
+87 PEPDRFKNTTT
-97 KTDVAASD
+97 KAETDSTASD
-105 TPVTEPVPESVSEVA
+105 ASKVVEPVAVVEPVNEAPE
-120 ATVAP
+120 TVAESTSAEAP
-125 TDPKSTDTAEVVP
+125 ATNKSASNVP
-138 PTGTTVEPKTV
+138 
-149 STPEPKTTTK
+149 S
-159 VSGNVKDKINELE
+159 NVKEKIDELE
-172 AGRKELEETLKLV
+172 EGRKELEETLKLV
-185 EDENASLQSM
+185 EEENASLQSM
-195 VGKYEEQKQA
+195 VGKYEEQKHA

-212 LESQVKQLETDIK
+212 LEDQVKQLEANLKNTD
-225 NGGTSKSTTVDNT
+225 STKAV
-238 TTPAIAPTTVANED
+238 TPAPAVAPVAAASED
-252 TTIIGKQLAEKERV
+252 SAAISKQLAEKERV

-288 QTKITTMESSSSNNL
+288 QTKITTMESNSSNNL

-320 LLKQKMHALPTV
+320 LLKQKMQALPTV
-332 SAANQTLK
+332 SVANQALK
-340 KESIVKPVT
+340 KEPVAKPVT
-349 QVAVP
+349 QAAAP
-354 KIADPSPAVNTA
+354 KVADPLPTA
-366 TPVDR
+366 T
-371 VVPITST
+371 ITTST
-378 ARIDDHSD
+378 ATVTPVVSNARADDHSD

-400 YMDLRNAA
+400 YMDLRNAS

>member
-13 ALVLTGVLSG
+13 ALVLTGILSG

-63 VNDNPNA
+63 VQDNPNA
-70 FRRGSAH
+70 FRRGNAH
-77 DMIIGKVLVL
+77 DLILGKVLIL
-87 PEPDRFKNTN
+87 PEPDRFKNTTT
-97 KTDVAASD
+97 KAETDSTASD
-105 TPVTEPVPESVSEVA
+105 ASKVVEPVAVVEPVNEAPE
-120 ATVAP
+120 TVAESTSAEAP
-125 TDPKSTDTAEVVP
+125 ATNKSASNVP
-138 PTGTTVEPKTV
+138 
-149 STPEPKTTTK
+149 S
-159 VSGNVKDKINELE
+159 NVKENIDELE
-172 AGRKELEETLKLV
+172 EGRKELEETLKLV
-185 EDENASLQSM
+185 EEENASLQSM
-195 VGKYEEQKQA
+195 VGKYEEQKHA

-212 LESQVKQLETDIK
+212 LEDQVKQLEANLKNTD
-225 NGGTSKSTTVDNT
+225 STKAV
-238 TTPAIAPTTVANED
+238 TPAPAVAPVAAASED
-252 TTIIGKQLAEKERV
+252 SAAISKQLAEKERV

-288 QTKITTMESSSSNNL
+288 QTKITTMESNSSNNL

-320 LLKQKMHALPTV
+320 LLKQKMQALPTV
-332 SAANQTLK
+332 SVANQALK
-340 KESIVKPVT
+340 KEPVAKPVT
-349 QVAVP
+349 QAAAP
-354 KIADPSPAVNTA
+354 KVADPLPTA
-366 TPVDR
+366 T
-371 VVPITST
+371 ITTST
-378 ARIDDHSD
+378 ATVTPVVSNARADDHSD

-400 YMDLRNAA
+400 YMDLRNAS

>member
-13 ALVLTGVLSG
+13 ALVLTGILSG

-63 VNDNPNA
+63 VQDNPNA
-70 FRRGSAH
+70 FRRGNAH
-77 DMIIGKVLVL
+77 DLILGKVLIL
-87 PEPDRFKNTN
+87 PEPDRFKNTTT
-97 KTDVAASD
+97 KAETDSTASD
-105 TPVTEPVPESVSEVA
+105 ASKVVEPVAVVEPVNEAPE
-120 ATVAP
+120 TVAESTSAEAP
-125 TDPKSTDTAEVVP
+125 ATNKSASNVP
-138 PTGTTVEPKTV
+138 
-149 STPEPKTTTK
+149 S
-159 VSGNVKDKINELE
+159 NVKEKIDELE
-172 AGRKELEETLKLV
+172 EGRKELEETLKLV
-185 EDENASLQSM
+185 EEENASLQSM
-195 VGKYEEQKQA
+195 VGKYEEQKHA

-212 LESQVKQLETDIK
+212 LEDQVKQLEANLKNTD
-225 NGGTSKSTTVDNT
+225 STKAV
-238 TTPAIAPTTVANED
+238 TPVPAVAPVAPVAAASEDSAAIS
-252 TTIIGKQLAEKERV
+252 KQLAEKERV

-288 QTKITTMESSSSNNL
+288 QTKITIMESNSSNNL

-320 LLKQKMHALPTV
+320 LLKQKMQALPTV
-332 SAANQTLK
+332 SVANQALK
-340 KESIVKPVT
+340 KEPVAKPVT
-349 QVAVP
+349 QAAAP
-354 KIADPSPAVNTA
+354 KVADPLPTA
-366 TPVDR
+366 T
-371 VVPITST
+371 ITTST
-378 ARIDDHSD
+378 ATVTPVVSNARADDHSD

-400 YMDLRNAA
+400 YMDLRNAS

-415 DVLVE
+415 DVLLE

>member
-13 ALVLTGVLSG
+13 ALVLTGILSG

-63 VNDNPNA
+63 VQDNPNA
-70 FRRGSAH
+70 FRRGNAH
-77 DMIIGKVLVL
+77 DLILGKVLIL
-87 PEPDRFKNTN
+87 PEPDRFKNTTT
-97 KTDVAASD
+97 KAETDSTASD
-105 TPVTEPVPESVSEVA
+105 ASKVVEPVAVVEPVNEAPE
-120 ATVAP
+120 TVAESTSAEAP
-125 TDPKSTDTAEVVP
+125 ATNKSASNVP
-138 PTGTTVEPKTV
+138 
-149 STPEPKTTTK
+149 S
-159 VSGNVKDKINELE
+159 NVKEKIDELE
-172 AGRKELEETLKLV
+172 EGRKELEETLKLV
-185 EDENASLQSM
+185 EEENASLQSM
-195 VGKYEEQKQA
+195 VGKYEEQKHA

-212 LESQVKQLETDIK
+212 LEDQVKQLEANLKNTD
-225 NGGTSKSTTVDNT
+225 STKAV
-238 TTPAIAPTTVANED
+238 TPVPAVAPVAPVAAASEDSAAIS
-252 TTIIGKQLAEKERV
+252 KQLAEKERV

-288 QTKITTMESSSSNNL
+288 QTKITTMESNSSNNL

-320 LLKQKMHALPTV
+320 LLKQKMQALPTV
-332 SAANQTLK
+332 SVANQALK
-340 KESIVKPVT
+340 KEPVAKPVT
-349 QVAVP
+349 QAAAPKVADSLP
-354 KIADPSPAVNTA
+354 TA
-366 TPVDR
+366 T
-371 VVPITST
+371 ITTST
-378 ARIDDHSD
+378 ATVTPVVSNARADDHSD

-400 YMDLRNAA
+400 YMDLRNAS

>member
-13 ALVLTGVLSG
+13 ALVLTGILSG

-63 VNDNPNA
+63 VQDNPNA
-70 FRRGSAH
+70 FRRGNAH
-77 DMIIGKVLVL
+77 DLILGKVLIL
-87 PEPDRFKNTN
+87 PEPDRFKNTTT
-97 KTDVAASD
+97 KAETDSTASD
-105 TPVTEPVPESVSEVA
+105 ASKVVEPIAVVEPVNEAPE
-120 ATVAP
+120 TVAESTSAEAP
-125 TDPKSTDTAEVVP
+125 ATNKSASNVP
-138 PTGTTVEPKTV
+138 
-149 STPEPKTTTK
+149 S
-159 VSGNVKDKINELE
+159 NVKEKIDELE
-172 AGRKELEETLKLV
+172 EGRKELEETLKLV
-185 EDENASLQSM
+185 EEENASLQSM
-195 VGKYEEQKQA
+195 VGKYEEQKHA

-212 LESQVKQLETDIK
+212 LEDQVKQLEANLKNTD
-225 NGGTSKSTTVDNT
+225 STKAV
-238 TTPAIAPTTVANED
+238 TPAPAVAPVAAASED
-252 TTIIGKQLAEKERV
+252 SAAISKQLAEKERV

-288 QTKITTMESSSSNNL
+288 QTKITIMESNSSNNL

-320 LLKQKMHALPTV
+320 LLKQKMQALPTV
-332 SAANQTLK
+332 SVANQALK
-340 KESIVKPVT
+340 KEPVAKPVT
-349 QVAVP
+349 QAAAPKVADSLP
-354 KIADPSPAVNTA
+354 TA
-366 TPVDR
+366 TIATPTATVTPV
-371 VVPITST
+371 VSN
-378 ARIDDHSD
+378 ARADDHSD

-400 YMDLRNAA
+400 YMDLRNAS

>member
-13 ALVLTGVLSG
+13 ALVLTGILSG

-63 VNDNPNA
+63 VQDNPNA
-70 FRRGSAH
+70 FRRGNAH
-77 DMIIGKVLVL
+77 DLIIGKVLIL
-87 PEPDRFKNTN
+87 PEPDRFKNTTT
-97 KTDVAASD
+97 KAETDSTASD
-105 TPVTEPVPESVSEVA
+105 ASKVVEPVAVVEPVNEAPE
-120 ATVAP
+120 TVAE
-125 TDPKSTDTAEVVP
+125 STSAEAPATNKFASNVP
-138 PTGTTVEPKTV
+138 
-149 STPEPKTTTK
+149 S
-159 VSGNVKDKINELE
+159 NVKEKIDELE
-172 AGRKELEETLKLV
+172 EGRKELEETLKLV
-185 EDENASLQSM
+185 EEENASLQSM
-195 VGKYEEQKQA
+195 VGKYEEQKHA

-212 LESQVKQLETDIK
+212 LEDQVKQLEANLKNTD
-225 NGGTSKSTTVDNT
+225 STKAV
-238 TTPAIAPTTVANED
+238 TPVPAVAPVAPVAAASEDSAAIS
-252 TTIIGKQLAEKERV
+252 KQLAEKERV

-288 QTKITTMESSSSNNL
+288 QTKITTMESNSSNNL

-320 LLKQKMHALPTV
+320 LLKQKMQALPTV
-332 SAANQTLK
+332 SVANQALK
-340 KESIVKPVT
+340 KEPVAKPVT
-349 QVAVP
+349 QAAAPRVADSLP
-354 KIADPSPAVNTA
+354 TA
-366 TPVDR
+366 TIATPTATVTPV
-371 VVPITST
+371 VSN
-378 ARIDDHSD
+378 ARADDHSD

-400 YMDLRNAA
+400 YMDLRNAS

-415 DVLVE
+415 DVLLE

>member
-13 ALVLTGVLSG
+13 ALVLTGILSG

-63 VNDNPNA
+63 VQDNPNA
-70 FRRGSAH
+70 FRRGNAH
-77 DMIIGKVLVL
+77 DLILGKVLIL
-87 PEPDRFKNTN
+87 PEPDRFKNTTT
-97 KTDVAASD
+97 KAETDSTASD
-105 TPVTEPVPESVSEVA
+105 ASKVVEPIAVVEPVNEAPE
-120 ATVAP
+120 TVAESTSAEAP
-125 TDPKSTDTAEVVP
+125 ATNKSASNVP
-138 PTGTTVEPKTV
+138 
-149 STPEPKTTTK
+149 S
-159 VSGNVKDKINELE
+159 NVKEKIDELE
-172 AGRKELEETLKLV
+172 EGRKELEETLKLV
-185 EDENASLQSM
+185 EEENASLQSM
-195 VGKYEEQKQA
+195 VGKYEEQKHA

-212 LESQVKQLETDIK
+212 LEDQVKQLEANLKNTD
-225 NGGTSKSTTVDNT
+225 STKAV
-238 TTPAIAPTTVANED
+238 TPAPAVAPVAAASED
-252 TTIIGKQLAEKERV
+252 SAAISKQLAEKERV

-288 QTKITTMESSSSNNL
+288 QTKITIMESNSSNNL

-320 LLKQKMHALPTV
+320 LLKQKMQALPTV
-332 SAANQTLK
+332 SVANQALK
-340 KESIVKPVT
+340 KEPVAKPVT
-349 QVAVP
+349 QAAAP
-354 KIADPSPAVNTA
+354 KVADPLPTA
-366 TPVDR
+366 T
-371 VVPITST
+371 ITTST
-378 ARIDDHSD
+378 ATVTPVVSNARADDHSD

-400 YMDLRNAA
+400 YMDLRNAS

>member
-13 ALVLTGVLSG
+13 ALVLTGILSG

-63 VNDNPNA
+63 VQDNPNA
-70 FRRGSAH
+70 FRRGNAH
-77 DMIIGKVLVL
+77 DLILGKVLIL
-87 PEPDRFKNTN
+87 PEPDRFKNTTT
-97 KTDVAASD
+97 KAETDSTASD
-105 TPVTEPVPESVSEVA
+105 ASKVVEPIAVVEPVNEAPE
-120 ATVAP
+120 TVAE
-125 TDPKSTDTAEVVP
+125 STSAEVPTTNKSASNVP
-138 PTGTTVEPKTV
+138 
-149 STPEPKTTTK
+149 S
-159 VSGNVKDKINELE
+159 NVKEKIDELE
-172 AGRKELEETLKLV
+172 EGRKELEETLKLV
-185 EDENASLQSM
+185 EEENASLQSM
-195 VGKYEEQKQA
+195 VGKYEEQKHA

-212 LESQVKQLETDIK
+212 LEDQVKQLEANLKNTD
-225 NGGTSKSTTVDNT
+225 STKAV
-238 TTPAIAPTTVANED
+238 TPVPAVAPVAPVAAASEDSAAIS
-252 TTIIGKQLAEKERV
+252 KQLAEKERV

-288 QTKITTMESSSSNNL
+288 QTKITTMESNSSNNL

-320 LLKQKMHALPTV
+320 LLKQKMQALPTV
-332 SAANQTLK
+332 SVANQALK
-340 KESIVKPVT
+340 KEPVAKPVT
-349 QVAVP
+349 QAAAP
-354 KIADPSPAVNTA
+354 KVADPLPTA
-366 TPVDR
+366 T
-371 VVPITST
+371 ITTST
-378 ARIDDHSD
+378 ATVTPVVSNARADDHSD

-400 YMDLRNAA
+400 YMDLRNAS

-415 DVLVE
+415 DVLLE

>member
-13 ALVLTGVLSG
+13 ALVLTGILSG

-63 VNDNPNA
+63 VQDNPNA
-70 FRRGSAH
+70 FRRGNAH
-77 DMIIGKVLVL
+77 DLILGKVLIL
-87 PEPDRFKNTN
+87 PEPDRFKNTTT
-97 KTDVAASD
+97 KAETDSTASD
-105 TPVTEPVPESVSEVA
+105 ASKVVEPVAVVEPVNEAPE
-120 ATVAP
+120 TVAE
-125 TDPKSTDTAEVVP
+125 STSAEVPTTNKSASNVP
-138 PTGTTVEPKTV
+138 
-149 STPEPKTTTK
+149 S
-159 VSGNVKDKINELE
+159 NVKEKIDELE
-172 AGRKELEETLKLV
+172 EGRKELEETLKLV
-185 EDENASLQSM
+185 EEENASLQSM
-195 VGKYEEQKQA
+195 VGKYEEQKHA

-212 LESQVKQLETDIK
+212 LEDQVKQLEANLKNTD
-225 NGGTSKSTTVDNT
+225 STKAV
-238 TTPAIAPTTVANED
+238 TPVPAVAPVAPVAAASEDSAAIS
-252 TTIIGKQLAEKERV
+252 KQLAEKERV

-288 QTKITTMESSSSNNL
+288 QTKITTMESNSSNNL

-320 LLKQKMHALPTV
+320 LLKQKMQALPTV
-332 SAANQTLK
+332 SVANQALK
-340 KESIVKPVT
+340 KEPVAKPVT
-349 QVAVP
+349 QAAAP
-354 KIADPSPAVNTA
+354 KVADPLPTA
-366 TPVDR
+366 T
-371 VVPITST
+371 ITTST
-378 ARIDDHSD
+378 ATVTPVVSNARADDHSD

-400 YMDLRNAA
+400 YMDLRNAS

>member
-1 MSQKIISPKLAV
+1 
-13 ALVLTGVLSG
+13 VLSG

-56 KAVIRAI
+56 KAVVRAI
-63 VNDNPNA
+63 VRDNPNA
-70 FRRGSAH
+70 FRRGNAH
-77 DMIIGKVLVL
+77 DLIIGKTLIL

-97 KTDVAASD
+97 KVETETTSPDTANVAASA
-105 TPVTEPVPESVSEVA
+105 VAVEPVNEVA
-120 ATVAP
+120 ETVAESKP
-125 TDPKSTDTAEVVP
+125 TETSATDKPATANVP
-138 PTGTTVEPKTV
+138 
-149 STPEPKTTTK
+149 S
-159 VSGNVKDKINELE
+159 NVKDKINELE

-185 EDENASLQSM
+185 EEENTSLQSM
-195 VGKYEEQKQA
+195 VGKYEDQKHA

-212 LESQVKQLETDIK
+212 LETQVKQLEASLK
-225 NGGTSKSTTVDNT
+225 NSDTAKAASPAVTTA
-238 TTPAIAPTTVANED
+238 PAAPVAVPSED
-252 TTIIGKQLAEKERV
+252 SAAISKQLAEKERV

-288 QTKITTMESSSSNNL
+288 QTKLTTSESNSSSNL

-332 SAANQTLK
+332 SAANQVLK
-340 KESIVKPVT
+340 KEPVAKPVMQT
-349 QVAVP
+349 VAP
-354 KIADPSPAVNTA
+354 KVLDSLPAATVA
-366 TPVDR
+366 TP
-371 VVPITST
+371 T
-378 ARIDDHSD
+378 AAVTPVASSVRIDDHSD

-400 YMDLRNAA
+400 YMDLRNAS

-415 DVLVE
+415 DVLLE

>member
-13 ALVLTGVLSG
+13 ALVLTGILSG

-63 VNDNPNA
+63 VQDNPNA
-70 FRRGSAH
+70 FRRGNAH
-77 DMIIGKVLVL
+77 DLILGKVLIL
-87 PEPDRFKNTN
+87 PEPDRFKNTTT
-97 KTDVAASD
+97 KAETDSTASD
-105 TPVTEPVPESVSEVA
+105 ASKVVEPVAVVEPVNEAPE
-120 ATVAP
+120 TVAE
-125 TDPKSTDTAEVVP
+125 STSAEVPTTNKSASNVP
-138 PTGTTVEPKTV
+138 
-149 STPEPKTTTK
+149 S
-159 VSGNVKDKINELE
+159 NVKEKIDELE
-172 AGRKELEETLKLV
+172 EGRKELEETLKLV
-185 EDENASLQSM
+185 EEENASLQSM
-195 VGKYEEQKQA
+195 VGKYEEQKHA

-212 LESQVKQLETDIK
+212 LEDQVKQLEANLKNTD
-225 NGGTSKSTTVDNT
+225 STKAV
-238 TTPAIAPTTVANED
+238 TPAPAVAPVAAASED
-252 TTIIGKQLAEKERV
+252 SAAISKQLAEKERV

-288 QTKITTMESSSSNNL
+288 QTKITIMESNSSNNL

-320 LLKQKMHALPTV
+320 LLKQKMQALPTV
-332 SAANQTLK
+332 SVANQALK
-340 KESIVKPVT
+340 KEPVAKPVT
-349 QVAVP
+349 QAAAP
-354 KIADPSPAVNTA
+354 KVADPLPTA
-366 TPVDR
+366 T
-371 VVPITST
+371 ITTST
-378 ARIDDHSD
+378 ATVTPVVSNARADDHSD

-400 YMDLRNAA
+400 YMDLRNASA
-408 AAAEILQ
+408 AVEILQ